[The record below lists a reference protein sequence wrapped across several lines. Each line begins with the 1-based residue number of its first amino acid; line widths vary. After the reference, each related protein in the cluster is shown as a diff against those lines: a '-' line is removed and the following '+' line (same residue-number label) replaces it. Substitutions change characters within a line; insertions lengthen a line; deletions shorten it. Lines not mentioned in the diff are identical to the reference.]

1 MKTIERKTHAIDA
14 SNQPMGRLAVSIAIL
29 LRGKHRA
36 QFQPN
41 EDKGDFVV
49 VKNVKAMKLTGNKL
63 KKKIYYTHSGYPGGI
78 RAQSMEKLFAE
89 RPQELLRKAVWGMLT
104 KTRLRPKQ
112 INRLKF
118 EK

>member
-1 MKTIERKTHAIDA
+1 MERKTHIIDA
-14 SNQPMGRLAVSIAIL
+14 SSQPMGRLAVTISLL
-29 LRGKHRA
+29 LRGKHTA

-49 VKNVKAMKLTGNKL
+49 VKNVRAMKLTGNKL
-63 KKKIYYTHSGYPGGI
+63 KKKIYYSHSGYPGGI
-78 RAQSMEKLFAE
+78 RARSMEKLFAE

-104 KTRLRPKQ
+104 KTRLRSRQ
-112 INRLKF
+112 INRLTF